1 VAFWRIE
8 FSRRAYKEYQ
18 RLDASLQRRINKVL
32 GWLAEGQK
40 VDLKPVKGREGVYRL
55 RVGKYRL
62 LLKLLREE
70 GVILI
75 ARIASRGEVYKK
87 L

>member
-1 VAFWRIE
+1 MAFWRIE
-8 FSRRAYKEYQ
+8 FSKRAYKEYQ
-18 RLDASLQRRINKVL
+18 RLDASLQRRVDKVL
-32 GWLAEGQK
+32 GWLAGGQK
-40 VDLKPVKGREGVYRL
+40 VDLKPVKGTEGVYRL

-62 LLKLLREE
+62 LFKVLKQE

-75 ARIASRGEVYKK
+75 ARIASRGEVYKN